1 MPRQVSVESLKTDK
15 LSEVWALARSSGSYA
30 NEDWWIGEGTDL
42 ITRGRGG
49 VLAARATDGRL
60 HGVATFQVPR
70 RPNEDTLV
78 VPMLVT
84 FELTRS
90 APVRSAL
97 LNSLKRIATKLD
109 CTHILLPLCGKREI
123 RYAAQD
129 YD

>member
-1 MPRQVSVESLKTDK
+1 MPQQVSVESLKTDK

-30 NEDWWIGEGTDL
+30 NEDWWIAEGTDL
-42 ITRGRGG
+42 ISRGGG
-49 VLAARATDGRL
+49 VLAARATDGRP

-84 FELTRS
+84 FELSRT
-90 APVRSAL
+90 APARSAL

-123 RYAAQD
+123 RPTGD
-129 YD
+129 S

>member
-1 MPRQVSVESLKTDK
+1 MPQQISVESLKTDK
-15 LSEVWALARSSGSYA
+15 LSEVWALTRSSGSYA
-30 NEDWWIGEGTDL
+30 NEDWWIAEGTDL
-42 ITRGRGG
+42 IARGGG

-60 HGVATFQVPR
+60 HGVTTFQVPR

-84 FELTRS
+84 FELSRS
-90 APVRSAL
+90 APARNAL

-109 CTHILLPLCGKREI
+109 CTHILLPICGKREI
-123 RYAAQD
+123 RRAPQD